1 MKHKT
6 TLLLP
11 LLLGM
16 LSCSVDPVQRPDG
29 QDGGQVAPAPA
40 SAAPGIIMVKLDSE
54 IADEPEAV
62 DLSFLGDYT
71 ITRSLPEGGRFD
83 ARHREAGI
91 HRWYNVSFAPE
102 LPLTKAAG
110 DLSSTPGISDISY
123 VLKAEPASV
132 SFNDPEFGKQWDFY
146 NPGTQSGTIAG
157 SDINLLPAWEVTTG
171 SSNVIVAICDSAPEY
186 EHEDLAGNMWVNE
199 AEANGTPG
207 VDDDDNGYVDDV
219 HGYNFVVEPYRGPE
233 LIPGDHGTH
242 ISGTIAAVN
251 NNGIGVSGIAGGD
264 SPEGNGVRLMSVQTS
279 NEDQAAYIGEAI
291 VYAADNGAVLMNCS
305 WSIPEDN
312 AYINEMIDYFNRYA
326 GFDEDGN
333 QTGPMAG
340 GLCIFAAGNDGT
352 TVSYPAMNDNVFA
365 VASIGA
371 DYEAAYYTNY
381 GRWVDIAAPGG
392 DAQKGYEIYSTYTNA
407 AGKYGYM
414 QGTSMACPH
423 VVGVAALV
431 VSHYGAPGFTREMLI
446 DILKGSANPVIYD
459 YNPLYAG
466 KLGAGLVDAYAAL
479 SGSDMEPEPVDD
491 LKAETTSN
499 SVRLSWTARADNRG
513 SVPYAYD
520 IYWSTSSLE
529 GLDPDSPAANVSH
542 AEMSPEND
550 TPDGT
555 VLSYTVSGLEF
566 NTGYFFRIRSRNMFG
581 QASELSEQVKASTS
595 GNTAPEITVLD
606 GTSLNLKSHESG
618 TLRFSLSDAD
628 GHQLSYA
635 LRAADGSPAL
645 KGIYDSI
652 SDDGVLT
659 LTVDALA
666 ADQGANY
673 EGVLLVSD
681 SYTTVSQ
688 DFSYSVGVNH
698 APVAGT
704 PDNVVLNSRTESLSI
719 PLSEIISDEDGEA
732 LSYTCSISTTN
743 IIVRCSVSDGNLN
756 LDGNAYGTTE
766 VTVSATDA
774 RGESA
779 TCSFK
784 VLVRDGSSEIDLYPN
799 PVVDML
805 NIRTGTAV
813 SADITISNA
822 AGAVVFSQDGASIDP
837 FAPVKVDMSG
847 LPGGVYYVSVSGEG
861 INSSSS
867 IAKQ

>member
-1 MKHKT
+1 MKHT
-6 TLLLP
+6 ATLLLP

-16 LSCSVDPVQRPDG
+16 LSCSVDPVQKPDG
-29 QDGGQVAPAPA
+29 LDGSQVAPAPE
-40 SAAPGIIMVKLDSE
+40 SAAPGIIMVKLNAE
-54 IADEPEAV
+54 IADDPEAV

-83 ARHREAGI
+83 ARHREAGL

-146 NPGTQSGTIAG
+146 NPGTQSGTVAG

-171 SSNVIVAICDSAPEY
+171 SSKVVVAICDSAPQY
-186 EHEDLAGNMWVNE
+186 DHEDLAGNMWVNE

-392 DAQKGYEIYSTYTNA
+392 DAQKGFQIYSTVTNA
-407 AGKYGYM
+407 SGKYGNM

-431 VSHYGAPGFTREMLI
+431 VSHYGGPGFTRQQLI

-459 YNPLYAG
+459 YNPMLSD

-499 SVRLSWTARADNRG
+499 SVSLSWTARADNRG

-566 NTGYFFRIRSRNMFG
+566 NTGYFFRIRSRNIFG
-581 QASELSEQVKASTS
+581 QASELSDQLKASTT

-645 KGIYDSI
+645 KGIYDSM

-666 ADQGANY
+666 AA
-673 EGVLLVSD
+673 EGETYNGILLVSD
-681 SYTTVSQ
+681 SYTTVAQ
-688 DFSYSVGVNH
+688 NFSYSVGVNH
-698 APVAGT
+698 APAAGT

-719 PLSEIISDEDGEA
+719 PLSELFSDEDGES
-732 LSYTCSISTTN
+732 LEYEYSISTTN
-743 IIVRCSVSDGNLN
+743 IIVRCSVSDGNFN
-756 LDGNAYGTTE
+756 VDANSYGTTE
-766 VTVSATDA
+766 ITVKATDA

-779 TCSFK
+779 TVSFQA
-784 VLVRDGSSEIDLYPN
+784 LVRDGSREIDLYPN

-805 NIRTGTAV
+805 NIRTGAAV

>member
-1 MKHKT
+1 
-6 TLLLP
+6 
-11 LLLGM
+11 
-16 LSCSVDPVQRPDG
+16 
-29 QDGGQVAPAPA
+29 
-40 SAAPGIIMVKLDSE
+40 
-54 IADEPEAV
+54 
-62 DLSFLGDYT
+62 
-71 ITRSLPEGGRFD
+71 
-83 ARHREAGI
+83 
-91 HRWYNVSFAPE
+91 
-102 LPLTKAAG
+102 
-110 DLSSTPGISDISY
+110 
-123 VLKAEPASV
+123 
-132 SFNDPEFGKQWDFY
+132 
-146 NPGTQSGTIAG
+146 
-157 SDINLLPAWEVTTG
+157 
-171 SSNVIVAICDSAPEY
+171 
-186 EHEDLAGNMWVNE
+186 
-199 AEANGTPG
+199 
-207 VDDDDNGYVDDV
+207 
-219 HGYNFVVEPYRGPE
+219 
-233 LIPGDHGTH
+233 
-242 ISGTIAAVN
+242 
-251 NNGIGVSGIAGGD
+251 
-264 SPEGNGVRLMSVQTS
+264 
-279 NEDQAAYIGEAI
+279 
-291 VYAADNGAVLMNCS
+291 
-305 WSIPEDN
+305 
-312 AYINEMIDYFNRYA
+312 
-326 GFDEDGN
+326 
-333 QTGPMAG
+333 
-340 GLCIFAAGNDGT
+340 
-352 TVSYPAMNDNVFA
+352 
-365 VASIGA
+365 
-371 DYEAAYYTNY
+371 
-381 GRWVDIAAPGG
+381 
-392 DAQKGYEIYSTYTNA
+392 
-407 AGKYGYM
+407 M

-459 YNPLYAG
+459 YNPMFAD

-581 QASELSEQVKASTS
+581 QASELSDQLKASTT

-618 TLRFSLSDAD
+618 TLRFSLTDAD

-645 KGIYDSI
+645 KGIYDSM

-666 ADQGANY
+666 AA
-673 EGVLLVSD
+673 EGETYNGILLVSD
-681 SYTTVSQ
+681 SYTTVAQ
-688 DFSYSVGVNH
+688 NFSYSVGVNH
-698 APVAGT
+698 APAAGT

-719 PLSEIISDEDGEA
+719 PLSELFSDEDGES

-784 VLVRDGSSEIDLYPN
+784 VLVRDGSRELDLYPN

>member
-1 MKHKT
+1 MKHT
-6 TLLLP
+6 ATLLLP

-40 SAAPGIIMVKLDSE
+40 SAAPGVIMVKLDSE

-146 NPGTQSGTIAG
+146 NPGTQSGTVAG

-171 SSNVIVAICDSAPEY
+171 SSKVVVAICDSAPQY
-186 EHEDLAGNMWVNE
+186 DHEDLAGNMWVNE

-207 VDDDDNGYVDDV
+207 VDDDHNGYIDDI
-219 HGYNFVVEPYRGPE
+219 HGYNFVVEPYYGPE
-233 LIPGDHGTH
+233 LVPGDHGTH
-242 ISGTIAAVN
+242 IAGTIGAVN
-251 NNGIGVSGIAGGD
+251 NNGIGISGIAGGD
-264 SPEGNGVRLMSVQTS
+264 SHEGNGVRMMSVQTS
-279 NEDQAAYIGEAI
+279 NNNESAYIGNAI
-291 VYAADNGAVLMNCS
+291 VYAADNGAVIMNCS
-305 WSIPEDN
+305 WSIAADTQF
-312 AYINEMIDYFNRYA
+312 INEAIDYFNSYA

-392 DAQKGYEIYSTYTNA
+392 DAQKGFQIYSTVTNA
-407 AGKYGYM
+407 SGKYGNM

-459 YNPLYAG
+459 YNPMLSD

-555 VLSYTVSGLEF
+555 VLNYTVGDLDF
-566 NTGYFFRIRSRNMFG
+566 NTGYFFSIRSRNMFG
-581 QASELSEQVKASTS
+581 QASELSEQVKVSTS
-595 GNTAPEITVLD
+595 GNTAPEITALD
-606 GTSLNLKSHESG
+606 GTSLNLKSHETG

-635 LRAADGSPAL
+635 LRAADGSPGL
-645 KGIYDSI
+645 KGIYDSM

-666 ADQGANY
+666 ADQGTTY
-673 EGVLLVSD
+673 KGVLLVND

-688 DFSYSVGVNH
+688 EFSYSVGVNH

-719 PLSEIISDEDGEA
+719 PLSELFSDEDGES

>member
-146 NPGTQSGTIAG
+146 NPGTQSGTVAG

-171 SSNVIVAICDSAPEY
+171 SSKVVVAICDSAPQY
-186 EHEDLAGNMWVNE
+186 DHEDLAGNMWVNE

-207 VDDDDNGYVDDV
+207 VDDDHNGYVDDV

-326 GFDEDGN
+326 GLDERGN

-340 GLCIFAAGNDGT
+340 GLCIFAAGNESS

-381 GRWVDIAAPGG
+381 GSWVDIAAPGG

-466 KLGAGLVDAYAAL
+466 KFGAGLVDAYAAL

-581 QASELSEQVKASTS
+581 QASELSDQLKASTTS
-595 GNTAPEITVLD
+595 NTAPEITVLD

-645 KGIYDSI
+645 KGIYDSM

-666 ADQGANY
+666 AA
-673 EGVLLVSD
+673 EGETYNGILLVSD
-681 SYTTVSQ
+681 SYTTVAQ
-688 DFSYSVGVNH
+688 NFSYSVGVNH

>member
-1 MKHKT
+1 MKHT
-6 TLLLP
+6 ATLLLP

-146 NPGTQSGTIAG
+146 NPGTQSGTVAG

-171 SSNVIVAICDSAPEY
+171 SSKVVVAICDSAPQY
-186 EHEDLAGNMWVNE
+186 DHEDLAGNMWVNE

-207 VDDDDNGYVDDV
+207 VDDDHNGYVDDV

-326 GFDEDGN
+326 GLDERGN

-340 GLCIFAAGNDGT
+340 GLCIFAAGNESS

-381 GRWVDIAAPGG
+381 GSWVDIAAPGG

-529 GLDPDSPAANVSH
+529 GLDPDSPAANVTSV
-542 AEMSPEND
+542 EMTPAND

-555 VLSYTVSGLEF
+555 VLNYTVSGLDF
-566 NTGYFFRIRSRNMFG
+566 NTGYFFRIRSRNIFG
-581 QASELSEQVKASTS
+581 QASELSEQVEVSTG
-595 GNTAPEITVLD
+595 GNTAPEITALD

-645 KGIYDSI
+645 KGIYDSM

-666 ADQGANY
+666 AA
-673 EGVLLVSD
+673 EGETYNGILLVSD
-681 SYTTVSQ
+681 SYTTVAQ
-688 DFSYSVGVNH
+688 NFSYSVGVNH
-698 APVAGT
+698 APAAGT

-719 PLSEIISDEDGEA
+719 PLSELFSDEDGES